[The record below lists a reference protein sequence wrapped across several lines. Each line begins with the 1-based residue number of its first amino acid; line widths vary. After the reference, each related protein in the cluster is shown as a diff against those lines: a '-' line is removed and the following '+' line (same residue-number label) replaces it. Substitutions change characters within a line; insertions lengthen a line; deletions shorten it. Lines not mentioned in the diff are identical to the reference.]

1 MHLVFGVSEHSE
13 ARDRVGGAVIIIFVE
28 VVCVFLLLEGVSV
41 TEDVEV
47 CPRVVLVLEHII
59 A

>member
-1 MHLVFGVSEHSE
+1 MHLVFSVSEHSE
-13 ARDRVGGAVIIIFVE
+13 ARDGVGGAVIFIFVK
-28 VVCVFLLLEGVSV
+28 VVCVFLLFEGVAVS
-41 TEDVEV
+41 EDVEV